1 MTEEEFVAAARAR
14 YQQIHNLG
22 DKHPDS
28 FYDYEV
34 AYAEIWKDLGRQVLE
49 SMISKPTN
57 DRRKK
62 KQS

>member
-14 YQQIHNLG
+14 YLEIHELQ
-22 DKHPDS
+22 DKHPNS

-49 SMISKPTN
+49 SMISEPTK

-62 KQS
+62 KAS

>member
-1 MTEEEFVAAARAR
+1 MTEDEFVAAARAR
-14 YQQIHNLG
+14 YLEIHSLQG
-22 DKHPDS
+22 KHPDS

-49 SMISKPTN
+49 SMISKPTG

-62 KQS
+62 KGS

>member
-1 MTEEEFVAAARAR
+1 MTEEEFVASARAR
-14 YQQIHNLG
+14 YQEIHNLQ
-22 DKHPDS
+22 DKHADS

-49 SMISKPTN
+49 SMISTPTN

-62 KQS
+62 KAS

>member
-1 MTEEEFVAAARAR
+1 MTEEEFLAAARSR
-14 YQQIHNLG
+14 YQELHNLQ

-34 AYAEIWKDLGRQVLE
+34 AYAQIWKDLGRQVLE

-62 KQS
+62 KPS